1 MKCHGAPVLHLHQTR
16 LDQVF
21 VRLYL
26 SLLSLQITGAIMSD
40 DEMEQPG
47 FLIRTDP
54 KKANKADHLAGQPAT
69 EPASSNSVE
78 NEEGAT
84 SVQPSETDDLVAHPY
99 ANLFPMM
106 RGKVFEKFVS
116 SIREDG
122 LHEAIVTY
130 EGKILDGRNRHAACI
145 EAGVKPNFDEY
156 KGTDPLGYV
165 FRKNLHRRNLN
176 TSQRSMAAARRA
188 TLSHGGDHKSGNFKT
203 SIDVLKIKDVAELFV
218 VSPKSVERAKFVQA
232 SGRSDLIKAVDDGTM
247 TVAAAAKE
255 LEEPVVLTGEQESQR
270 LLKLWDKTGEEG
282 RALFLQSIGAK
293 PLPETEGPDHE

>member
-1 MKCHGAPVLHLHQTR
+1 MTCHGAPVLHLHQTR

-26 SLLSLQITGAIMSD
+26 SRLSLQITGAIMSD

-106 RGKVFEKFVS
+106 RGTPPAPRPPAPGQPSACHSARVPGN
-116 SIREDG
+116 RQNMT
-122 LHEAIVTY
+122 IV
-130 EGKILDGRNRHAACI
+130 RNPAAQKCGQGNGSVLVLWYCRH
-145 EAGVKPNFDEY
+145 NF
-156 KGTDPLGYV
+156 
-165 FRKNLHRRNLN
+165 
-176 TSQRSMAAARRA
+176 
-188 TLSHGGDHKSGNFKT
+188 
-203 SIDVLKIKDVAELFV
+203 
-218 VSPKSVERAKFVQA
+218 A
-232 SGRSDLIKAVDDGTM
+232 SNV
-247 TVAAAAKE
+247 
-255 LEEPVVLTGEQESQR
+255 
-270 LLKLWDKTGEEG
+270 
-282 RALFLQSIGAK
+282 
-293 PLPETEGPDHE
+293 